1 MYGQCYW
8 YEYVNLCTSLLRI
21 HTQGR
26 PTKIF
31 EQRESYTCIHVYL
44 WHNISKLKAV
54 LASYNWLIGNVCFM
68 NNNDYV
74 SLTWTLMIGFHWREV
89 LWVWIVIGFL
99 QNCRILLQWNCKLS
113 QHMEATVFMTSHHHS
128 HEIRTQRSRR
138 KIELALQNIV
148 QSQLYKVSH
157 VG

>member
-1 MYGQCYW
+1 MDSATDMNMLTYAH
-8 YEYVNLCTSLLRI
+8 LCWGYTRRAGLPRYLNKGKAI
-21 HTQGR
+21 HR
-26 PTKIF
+26 
-31 EQRESYTCIHVYL
+31 IHVYL

-113 QHMEATVFMTSHHHS
+113 QHMEATLFMTSHHHS
-128 HEIRTQRSRR
+128 HEIRTQRSKR